1 MRNLYFLI
9 GFLLCTIVMVAQEFE
24 ASLQIRPRFEFRNGY
39 KTLLENEQ
47 DPATFVSQRTRLN
60 LGFLNENL
68 QVKFSLQNIRV
79 WGDVPLL
86 TTSDKN
92 GIGVFEAWG
101 KYYVSPTMGF
111 KLGRQVLSYNN
122 QRILGEVDWAQQG
135 QSHDAALLQFFPSKN
150 HTLDLG
156 VAINSEKEELNK
168 NAYQVNNYKNMQFGW
183 YNIKTGS
190 SEISFLLL
198 NAGYET
204 ETSTTKREVQY
215 MQTWGSFYQFS
226 NNKWNGNIAAYGQ
239 SGEKNGSSLS
249 AWYSGVNLN
258 YKVTTTLRLGAGAEY
273 LTGTDMGNTSEDLN
287 SFTPLFGTNHGFN
300 GYMDYFYV
308 GNHQNSV
315 GLIDVFTKFS
325 YSKGKFGFTI
335 MPHFFAS
342 EADIKDPES
351 ITMDK
356 YLGTEID
363 LAGTI
368 TLSKS
373 ASVAFGYSQMFGTES
388 LKRLKGG
395 DPNSVQNWAWISVNF
410 QPNSFV
416 LNLFNPNN

>member
-9 GFLLCTIVMVAQEFE
+9 GFFLGTTLMVAQEFE
-24 ASLQIRPRFEFRNGY
+24 ASLQLRPRFEFRNGY

-47 DPATFVSQRTRLN
+47 DPVTFVSQRSRLN

-68 QVKFSLQNIRV
+68 KMKVSLQNTRV

-86 TTSDKN
+86 TTADKN

-101 KYYVSPTMGF
+101 QYSVSSTIGF
-111 KLGRQVLSYNN
+111 RLGRQVLSYDN

-135 QSHDAALLQFFPSKN
+135 QSHDAAMLQFFPYEN
-150 HTLDLG
+150 NTLDVG
-156 VAINSEKEELNK
+156 VAINSEKEELFK

-183 YNIKTGS
+183 YNIITGS

-204 ETSTTKREVQY
+204 EISTTKREVQY
-215 MQTWGSFYQFS
+215 MQTWGSYYQFS
-226 NNKWNGNIAAYGQ
+226 KNKWNGNIAAYGQ
-239 SGEKNGSSLS
+239 TGEKNGSSLN
-249 AWYSGVNLN
+249 AWYSGANLY
-258 YKVTTTLRLGAGAEY
+258 YKLSISLGLGVGAEY
-273 LTGTDMGNTSEDLN
+273 LSGTDMENTSEELN

-315 GLIDVFTKFS
+315 GLIDIYTKFS
-325 YSKGKFGFTI
+325 FSKGKYGFTLT
-335 MPHFFAS
+335 PHFFTS
-342 EADIKDPES
+342 EADIKDFQS
-351 ITMDK
+351 NTMDK

-363 LAGTI
+363 FTGYI

-373 ASVAFGYSQMFGTES
+373 ATVAFGYSQMFGSES

-395 DPNSVQNWAWISVNF
+395 DPNSVQNWAWISVKF
-410 QPNSFV
+410 HPK
-416 LNLFNPNN
+416 LFFISLTD